1 MARPALQELSLTEN
15 DLDFILEETA
25 SKTANPLELRRLA
38 RSDDGFRK
46 ALVGDERVFQ
56 RVMNDEEVF
65 VKISPALY
73 FEVLLRKALREL
85 ESATHTV
92 ERTGRQ
98 SIPVFDTR
106 EVVDLLGRQD
116 VLLYLAHL
124 LASFTRI
131 HSYTTSV
138 RVRPGIRRRVRYND
152 MDIDSLLHHGAALD
166 EEHRFPTYKRI
177 ADVCLF
183 ITGVFPDYAFHDYR
197 YPGSGALRPLTN
209 GRVRRSLEDY
219 ELEGRRFY
227 GMAQQHPSAQALA
240 LAEVFGLLR
249 ERFTSAR
256 KPLTFIALHYMH
268 SQKQRLFGAPAQGD
282 S

>member
-1 MARPALQELSLTEN
+1 MARPVLQEMSLTEG
-15 DLDFILEETA
+15 DLDFILEETSPKA
-25 SKTANPLELRRLA
+25 TNPQELRRLIRTNDA
-38 RSDDGFRK
+38 FRK

-56 RVMNDEEVF
+56 RVMNDEAIF

-98 SIPVFDTR
+98 SIPVFDTQ
-106 EVVDLLGRQD
+106 EVVDLLGKRD
-116 VLLYLAHL
+116 MLLYLAHL
-124 LASFTRI
+124 LASFTRV

-152 MDIDSLLHHGAALD
+152 MDIDSLLRHGAALD
-166 EEHRFPTYKRI
+166 EEHRFPTYKRV

-197 YPGSGALRPLTN
+197 YPGSGALRPQTS
-209 GRVRRSLEDY
+209 GRIRRSLADY

-227 GMAQQHPSAQALA
+227 GMAQQHATAQMLA
-240 LAEVFGLLR
+240 LDEVFGLLR

-268 SQKQRLFGAPAQGD
+268 AQKQQLFGAPAQEGL
-282 S
+282 